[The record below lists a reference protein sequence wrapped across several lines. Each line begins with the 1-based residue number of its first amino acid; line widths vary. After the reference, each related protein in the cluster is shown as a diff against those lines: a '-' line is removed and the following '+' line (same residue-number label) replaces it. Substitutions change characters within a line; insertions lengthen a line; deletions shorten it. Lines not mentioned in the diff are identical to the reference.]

1 MQAEA
6 PTSPAAKRAWITGGS
21 TGIGRA
27 LALRLARDGWQVAV
41 SARSADKLEALA
53 KEAEPLSGAIRAFP
67 LDVTDAEATARAFES
82 VEAALG
88 PLDLVFLNAGTFS
101 PFSGKEFS
109 VEAFR
114 HTMEVNVMGTVH
126 GLGPVIPRFLER
138 GAGHIAVV
146 ASVAGYAGLPRAA
159 AYGASKAAL
168 INMCEALRPDLG
180 SRGVTLSLV
189 NPGFVDTPMTEKND
203 FPMPFIIP
211 VDKAVDAIMDG
222 LDKKHFEIV
231 FPWQMRLSMKL
242 FRLLPYPLYFALTR
256 QMLRK
261 R

>member
-6 PTSPAAKRAWITGGS
+6 ATSPSAKRAWITGAS
-21 TGIGRA
+21 TGIGRG
-27 LALRLARDGWQVAV
+27 LALRLAKEGWQVAV
-41 SARSADKLEALA
+41 SARSADKLEALE
-53 KEAEPLSGAIRAFP
+53 KEAEPLSGAVRAFP
-67 LDVTDAEATARAFES
+67 LDVTDADAAERT
-82 VEAALG
+82 VEAVESAIG

-101 PFSGKEFS
+101 PFTGKDFS

-180 SRGVTLSLV
+180 RRGVTLSLV
-189 NPGFVDTPMTEKND
+189 NPGFVDTPMTKKND
-203 FPMPFIIP
+203 FPMPFIVP
-211 VDKAVDAIMDG
+211 VEKAVDAIVDG
-222 LDKKHFEIV
+222 LEKKRFEIV

-242 FRLLPYPLYFALTR
+242 FRLLPYPFYFAVTR
-256 QMLRK
+256 QMLSK